1 MGDHLHPE
9 SSWHEV
15 ARFLTQIGSG
25 PGADPAHAVPRFVI
39 PAIFWA
45 VLAAVALHQYRREH
59 ERRDQLMGIAA
70 LVGLVRE
77 VFQLVVEYGSS
88 RGLFSFE
95 SAVVFYPPIEHAL
108 ELGAQVVAGY
118 AFLAAFR
125 GRRRSLHVFL
135 LGGLA
140 TTAVLYVATGV
151 SWAAFAAGAQPTADA
166 GPRIEFALH
175 WGDMAFRITGVV
187 ALTAVVVGLA
197 AARGRGVAPRIAAL
211 AFAGFLLDHVLM
223 IVNILGEGRHAW
235 ILSPVRHNLHMWA
248 VPILLGV
255 YWYELN
261 ETVRQ
266 GEARLQ
272 QAQKLE
278 SLGLLAGG
286 VAHDFN
292 NLLTIVRGNLDFALR
307 DLPRGKTFDFV
318 TEARNGATRAVEL
331 TAQLLA
337 YAGKGETTVAPL
349 NLSRLAAETALLVRS
364 SLPQGTYL
372 RLVCPEELPRVRA
385 DTTQMR
391 QLLMNLLL
399 NAAQAMGGRPGEIAV
414 RTAAVECGRAELER
428 TTIGKGLPEGRY
440 VALEVSDQG
449 VGMSLETTA
458 RIFDPFFTTRSGGR
472 GLGLSVVMGVVQGHR
487 GALTVESSP
496 GVGTTVRVLLPADG
510 AVTSPPAS
518 LPSAGSSRRSG

>member
-1 MGDHLHPE
+1 VGDRLHPE
-9 SSWHEV
+9 SAWQEV

-45 VLAAVALHQYRREH
+45 VLAAVALQQYRREH

-77 VFQLVVEYGSS
+77 VFQLVVEYGSA

-95 SAVVFYPPIEHAL
+95 SVVVFYPPLEHAL
-108 ELGAQVVAGY
+108 ELGAQIVAGY
-118 AFLAAFR
+118 AFLSAFR
-125 GRRRSLHVFL
+125 GRAPSLRVFL

-140 TTAVLYVATGV
+140 VTTLLYLATGV
-151 SWAAFAAGAQPTADA
+151 SWAAFVAGAQPLAGS

-175 WGDMAFRITGVV
+175 WGDMAFRIAGVV

-197 AARGRGVAPRIAAL
+197 AVRGHGAAPRIAAL
-211 AFAGFLLDHVLM
+211 AFSGFLLDHLLM
-223 IVNILGEGRHAW
+223 VVNILSVGRNAW

-255 YWYELN
+255 YWYELTV
-261 ETVRQ
+261 TVRQ
-266 GEARLQ
+266 GEARLLR
-272 QAQKLE
+272 AQKLE

-307 DLPRGKTFDFV
+307 ALPPGETFDTL

-331 TAQLLA
+331 TAQLLS
-337 YAGKGETTVAPL
+337 YAGRGAVVVAPVD
-349 NLSRLAAETALLVRS
+349 LSRLAAETALLVRS
-364 SLPQGTYL
+364 SLPGGTYL
-372 RLVCPEELPRVRA
+372 RLACPEELPRVRA
-385 DTTQMR
+385 DATQMR
-391 QLLMNLLL
+391 QLIMNLVL
-399 NAAQAMGGRPGEIAV
+399 NAGQAMGGRSGEIAV
-414 RTAAVECGRAELER
+414 RTAEVTCDRAELER
-428 TTIGKGLPEGRY
+428 SPIGKGLAEGRY
-440 VALEVSDQG
+440 VSLEVIDQG
-449 VGMSLETTA
+449 AGMSPETTA
-458 RIFDPFFTTRSGGR
+458 RIFDPFFTTRADGR
-472 GLGLSVVMGVVQGHR
+472 GLGLAVVMGVVKGHR

-496 GVGTTVRVLLPADG
+496 GAGTTFRVLLPTG
-510 AVTSPPAS
+510 
-518 LPSAGSSRRSG
+518 